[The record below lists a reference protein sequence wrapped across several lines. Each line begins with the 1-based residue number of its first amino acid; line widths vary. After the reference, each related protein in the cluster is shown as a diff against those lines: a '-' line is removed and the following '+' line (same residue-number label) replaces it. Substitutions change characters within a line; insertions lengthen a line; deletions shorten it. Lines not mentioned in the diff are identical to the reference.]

1 MINKEKK
8 GNKAGR
14 NSEILS
20 ALFRKAEGKLLCEKS
35 GYIVM
40 KKICCAAV
48 ICTALFC
55 HIPAVSAEVLDFEG
69 VEAAYQEQG
78 ETPRYYETGD
88 GEGTAVN
95 TVEYEDI
102 LYVTA
107 RETVIRSV
115 PNESGEELCTVLLGT
130 KLTQAAVCSNGW
142 SKVVYE
148 EEGESTVIGYVQTGV
163 LSDRNLMTKME
174 DTVTVAQDTDILDY
188 PSIKDGEA
196 IGEALEYD
204 ELSRT
209 ATVNGVW
216 SRILYQDKDGREQIG
231 YLPTSSLDGE
241 DDQITVVASTDS
253 GDEKETG
260 TLHASE
266 GDGVFTEAVDGV
278 KEVSDEEATVAEVGV
293 KIGSPVSV
301 SSEASLVSLGYFRV
315 THYCPCSICC
325 GPWTDGITSTGVTA
339 VTNHTIAVDP
349 TQIAYGTKVVINGQV
364 YVAEDCGG
372 AIKKNCIDVYVASHS
387 EAMQKGVYYTEVYA
401 IQ

>member
-1 MINKEKK
+1 ME
-8 GNKAGR
+8 
-14 NSEILS
+14 
-20 ALFRKAEGKLLCEKS
+20 
-35 GYIVM
+35 
-40 KKICCAAV
+40 KICCAAV
-48 ICTALFC
+48 ICAALFC

-78 ETPRYYETGD
+78 KTPRYYETGD
-88 GEGTAVN
+88 GEGMAVN

-102 LYVTA
+102 LYVTV